1 MTATHPRSTAPP
13 HIAAAPPWPRRA
25 GTFLL
30 QVLEGLGSY
39 PSLWDPWLVL
49 TPYRAVRRTVHR
61 R

>member
-1 MTATHPRSTAPP
+1 MAATHPRFTAPP
-13 HIAAAPPWPRRA
+13 HFDVTPPWPRRA

-30 QVLEGLGSY
+30 RVLEELGSC